1 MHAVTLADNIADDL
15 ASFDGAE
22 TMTVTTASGVSV
34 SVPGVV
40 GRAIEHQE
48 LTMVDGML
56 GMETVVRRFHVPIA
70 ALEGVLPVGGD
81 SLTDTLGRRWAVM
94 SVRVAT
100 LGTRLEIDGMLQ
112 P

>member
-1 MHAVTLADNIADDL
+1 MTLAENIADDL
-15 ASFDGAE
+15 ANFDGAE
-22 TMTVTTASGVSV
+22 TMTVTTAAGVSV
-34 SVPGVV
+34 SVAGVV
-40 GRAIEHQE
+40 ARAIEHQE

-56 GMETVVRRFHVPIA
+56 GIESVVRRFHVPIA

-81 SLTDTLGRRWAVM
+81 SLIDTAGRRWAVM
-94 SVRVAT
+94 SVRVVT